1 MGKKPELQVGQ
12 TIYIE
17 SLGWLNKEPSEP
29 REYVVTK
36 VNSKSIYARPI
47 MFGNSQEERFDKKTW
62 TAKTPLSTLC
72 IWLSTEDYWN
82 SVKRNEDKKAL
93 RSRIAGELSNL
104 SLEQLQSIAEMLNIK
119 LR

>member
-17 SLGWLNKEPSEP
+17 SVGWLNKEPSEP
-29 REYVVTK
+29 RPYEITK
-36 VNSKSIYARPI
+36 INSKSIYAKSKDRN
-47 MFGNSQEERFDKKTW
+47 FEQRFNKSDW
-62 TAKTPLSTLC
+62 TAKSSLSTDY
-72 IWLSTEDYWN
+72 IWLSPEDYWN

-104 SLEQLQSIAEMLNIK
+104 SLEQLQAVAEMLNIK
-119 LR
+119 LK